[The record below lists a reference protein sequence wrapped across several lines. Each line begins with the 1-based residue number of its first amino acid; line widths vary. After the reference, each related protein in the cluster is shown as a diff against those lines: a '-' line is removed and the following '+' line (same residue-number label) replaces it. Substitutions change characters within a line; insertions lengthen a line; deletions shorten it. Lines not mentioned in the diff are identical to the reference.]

1 VAANRERPAR
11 SGMAQR
17 SLAAVLAQSLLGAAE
32 QESVVSTNT
41 GPVVELAAAVTV
53 TAALVAGAPAEQ
65 REVAE

>member
-1 VAANRERPAR
+1 MRRPTEPATD
-11 SGMAQR
+11 QR
-17 SLAAVLAQSLLGAAE
+17 SLAAVLVQSLLGATE